1 MILEQAGSC
10 PVRSQS
16 IAREINR
23 GIRIKHIT
31 RDIVKEIMQRKLR
44 KEHERDPGQLNES
57 TEVLWPLA
65 GSGVEMQMGLRIY
78 IG

>member
-1 MILEQAGSC
+1 MQE
-10 PVRSQS
+10 R
-16 IAREINR
+16 NR
-23 GIRIKHIT
+23 GTKIKHIT
-31 RDIVKEIMQRKLR
+31 RDILKEIMQRNLR
-44 KEHERDPGQLNES
+44 EEHERDPGQLNES